1 LVLISKKQKNKI
13 TIMNKPV
20 VATTSLA
27 GCFGCHMSI
36 LDIDE
41 RILDLIELV
50 EFNKSPINDIKTF
63 TKQCDIGLIEG
74 GCCNSENVH
83 VLKEFRKHC
92 KILVSLGECAIMGG
106 LPALRNGIPIRE
118 CLREAYLNGPSVT
131 ANIEHIIPNDEELPM
146 ILDKVYPCHE
156 IVKIDY
162 FLPGCPPRADL
173 IWQTLVSLIKGKEI
187 GLPYEVIKFD

>member
-1 LVLISKKQKNKI
+1 MSKPI
-13 TIMNKPV
+13 

-27 GCFGCHMSI
+27 GCFGCHMSL

-50 EFNKSPINDIKTF
+50 EFNKSPIDDIKTF

-74 GCCNSENVH
+74 GCCNSENIH
-83 VLKEFRKHC
+83 VLKDFRKHC

-106 LPALRNGIPIRE
+106 LPALRNGIPIKE
-118 CLREAYLNGPSVT
+118 CLDEAYLNGPSVRNNPT
-131 ANIEHIIPNDEELPM
+131 GIIPNDDELPM
-146 ILDKVYPCHE
+146 LLDKVYPCHE

-162 FLPGCPPRADL
+162 YLPGCPPSADL
-173 IWQTLVSLIKGKEI
+173 IWNALVALVTGDEMK
-187 GLPYEVIKFD
+187 LPYEVVKFD